1 VKIAKTIAGGLR
13 CEGLVSSGLP
23 GYSPRTEI
31 KNTNEVQQVIT
42 THLAPIREALESASD
57 FIEGT
62 AQHGDICES
71 RDGGACDCGLHTA
84 MLHVQEALALM
95 EEEG

>member
-1 VKIAKTIAGGLR
+1 MKIAKTITSACLDI
-13 CEGLVSSGLP
+13 LP
-23 GYSPRTEI
+23 GRPHRRRLME
-31 KNTNEVQQVIT
+31 KT
-42 THLAPIREALESASD
+42 TAAHLAPIREALESASD

-95 EEEG
+95 EEER